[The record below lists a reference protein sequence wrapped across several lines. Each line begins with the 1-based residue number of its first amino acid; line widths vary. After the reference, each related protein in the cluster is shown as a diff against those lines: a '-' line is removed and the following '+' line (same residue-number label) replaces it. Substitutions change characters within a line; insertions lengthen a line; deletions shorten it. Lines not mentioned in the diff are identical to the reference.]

1 MIERVDGSCQQYIYN
16 QAGLVKAVHDFDGTV
31 TRYHYNGRGL
41 LQERLSPDNKRLRYH
56 YDGFGRLVALYNE
69 KDEAYRFSYDINH
82 QLISSTDLTGQRK
95 CYDYDRLGRVI
106 RQYHYPHNLHFES
119 EYHQESHLNPII
131 YDYQYDSIGR
141 LTRRRSPDYVTEYHY
156 QPNQTTLTRSEL
168 YDWATAQLAGQTVS
182 ADKQQTLSFT
192 TDELGLLIA
201 EQNHE
206 GLHQYSYDALG
217 NVINHTL
224 PDGNQLGYLYYG
236 SGHLSQLNF
245 KTPTAMYDIAEYE
258 RDRLHREISRRQGK
272 LTQRITFDALGRMT
286 NKRTAFNDLFTFG
299 EEACCKKVDI
309 WENKTLI
316 SES

>member
-1 MIERVDGSCQQYIYN
+1 MIEYY
-16 QAGLVKAVHDFDGTV
+16 
-31 TRYHYNGRGL
+31 
-41 LQERLSPDNKRLRYH
+41 
-56 YDGFGRLVALYNE
+56 
-69 KDEAYRFSYDINH
+69 
-82 QLISSTDLTGQRK
+82 
-95 CYDYDRLGRVI
+95 
-106 RQYHYPHNLHFES
+106 
-119 EYHQESHLNPII
+119 
-131 YDYQYDSIGR
+131 YQ
-141 LTRRRSPDYVTEYHY
+141 
-156 QPNQTTLTRSEL
+156 
-168 YDWATAQLAGQTVS
+168 
-182 ADKQQTLSFT
+182 
-192 TDELGLLIA
+192 
-201 EQNHE
+201 
-206 GLHQYSYDALG
+206 SYDALG